1 MFQHPSH
8 RSNPAR
14 EASGCACG
22 CGTCGDKPT
31 TSFAPSDA
39 SYGVFKWSSPEG
51 GGTKWE
57 IDSTYLETCKE
68 YKKQYNLWLKAA
80 KKFDDTP
87 SFIGLRVGGRNSK
100 SDKAYRAM
108 KSAKRK
114 GEAALAKC
122 QGKEFKESM
131 APPSETISDAEIQQL
146 VSGGGASQ
154 TGEDSNVLVYVIGAG
169 ILAIGG
175 LVVYKIVK
183 KGKKAPSLTPVNAL
197 DSSTPAAV
205 KVSA

>member
-1 MFQHPSH
+1 MFQHPSYQ
-8 RSNPAR
+8 SNPAR
-14 EASGCACG
+14 GAYGCACG
-22 CGTCGDKPT
+22 CGTCGDKQK

-57 IDSTYLETCKE
+57 IDPTYLETCPN

-80 KKFDDTP
+80 KKFEDTP

-100 SDKAYRAM
+100 ADKAYRAM

-122 QGKEFKESM
+122 AGKEFKEAM

-154 TGEDSNVLVYVIGAG
+154 TGEDSNALVYVIGAG

-175 LVVYKIVK
+175 LVVYKVVTK
-183 KGKKAPSLTPVNAL
+183 KKKASVAAAPTASVVAPVA
-197 DSSTPAAV
+197 TV
-205 KVSA
+205 KA

>member
-14 EASGCACG
+14 GAYGCACG
-22 CGTCGDKPT
+22 CGTCGDKPKG
-31 TSFAPSDA
+31 SFAPSDT

-57 IDSTYLETCKE
+57 IDSTYLETCPN
-68 YKKQYNLWLKAA
+68 YKKQYNNWLKAA
-80 KKFDDTP
+80 KKFDETP

-100 SDKAYRAM
+100 ADKAYRAM

-122 QGKEFKESM
+122 QGKEFAQAA
-131 APPSETISDAEIQQL
+131 APASETISDADIQQL
-146 VSGGGASQ
+146 VSGGGPDQ
-154 TGEDSNVLVYVIGAG
+154 TGSESNVLVYAIGAG
-169 ILAIGG
+169 VLAIGG
-175 LVVYKIVK
+175 LVVYKVVK
-183 KGKKAPSLTPVNAL
+183 KGKKAP
-197 DSSTPAAV
+197 
-205 KVSA
+205 VSAPVSAPATVKA